1 MTWMEVLK
9 GIQTE
14 WISDCCNTVSRSI
27 INDFSGTGTNEWDK
41 WIKFVKESTL
51 NGNCEE
57 LLEEL
62 RKIEGYDGG
71 IDYFI
76 NEYMDGITIAG
87 NQQAD
92 LYLRLRDYIRDYEE
106 CKDDLTGLDHRF
118 R

>member
-9 GIQTE
+9 GIETE

-62 RKIEGYDGG
+62 NKIEDHNGME
-71 IDYFI
+71 YFQ
-76 NEYMDGITIAG
+76 NEYLDGITLTGGEI
-87 NQQAD
+87 AD
-92 LYLRLRDYIRDYEE
+92 LYLRLRDYTRDYEE
-106 CKDDLTGLDHRF
+106 CIEDLTGLDHRF